1 MKLNTVSKMNLIDPN
16 IIYGAININKDK
28 KTNID
33 IHNFNMIEAP
43 KKGYIN
49 YPMFSFP
56 ENFDIKN
63 INLKLE
69 NSTLIKE
76 TTTLFFNQLNKDG
89 KTEPE
94 EVFKDDNKII
104 YDKIINDNKK
114 EDKEFLNKKR
124 KTNNKD
130 EHYNKFSS
138 DSIVKKIRILIL
150 NSIFKFINEKIK
162 ILFNN
167 DIGKGIFRKILLP
180 INKSNLFHSSVEY
193 DKEFLNK
200 KLKEIFSSISDKFT
214 NYLNTKN
221 KDLIEYLINLENK
234 GKYFQELFELSF
246 LDCLE
251 HIRGTKNSEILNDLP
266 KINDILIQEGKN
278 INEDE
283 IEIYKEIINNYETII
298 AHKKKRNAKKIKK
311 RKKSENSKNSFFIV
325 NYLD

>member
-16 IIYGAININKDK
+16 IIYDVININKDK

-33 IHNFNMIEAP
+33 IHNFNMIEAS
-43 KKGYIN
+43 KKEYIN

-56 ENFDIKN
+56 ENFN

-76 TTTLFFNQLNKDG
+76 TTTLFVNQLNKDG

-124 KTNNKD
+124 KTNIKD
-130 EHYNKFSS
+130 AHYNKFSS
-138 DSIVKKIRILIL
+138 DRIVKKIRILIL
-150 NSIFKFINEKIK
+150 NAIFKFINEKIK

-167 DIGKGIFRKILLP
+167 NIGKGIFIKLFLP
-180 INKSNLFHSSVEY
+180 INKTNLSHSSVEY

-221 KDLIEYLINLENK
+221 KDLIENLINLENK
-234 GKYFQELFELSF
+234 GKYFQELFELTF

-283 IEIYKEIINNYETII
+283 IEIYKEIINNYEII
-298 AHKKKRNAKKIKK
+298 IKHKKKRNAKK
-311 RKKSENSKNSFFIV
+311 EKNTKIFS
-325 NYLD
+325 LL

>member
-56 ENFDIKN
+56 ENFDI
-63 INLKLE
+63 NLKLE

-94 EVFKDDNKII
+94 EVSKDDNKII
-104 YDKIINDNKK
+104 YDDNKK

-124 KTNNKD
+124 KTNIKD
-130 EHYNKFSS
+130 AHYNKFSS
-138 DSIVKKIRILIL
+138 DRIVKKIRILIL
-150 NSIFKFINEKIK
+150 NAIFKFINEKIK
-162 ILFNN
+162 ILLNN
-167 DIGKGIFRKILLP
+167 DIGKGIFTKILLP
-180 INKSNLFHSSVEY
+180 INKSNLSHSSVEY

-298 AHKKKRNAKKIKK
+298 AHKKKRNAKKRKK

>member
-1 MKLNTVSKMNLIDPN
+1 MKLNMVSKMNLIDPN
-16 IIYGAININKDK
+16 IIYDVININKDK

-56 ENFDIKN
+56 ENFN

-76 TTTLFFNQLNKDG
+76 TTTLFVNQLNKDG

-124 KTNNKD
+124 KTNIKD
-130 EHYNKFSS
+130 AHYNKFSS
-138 DSIVKKIRILIL
+138 DRIVKKIRILIL
-150 NSIFKFINEKIK
+150 NAIFKFINEKIK

-167 DIGKGIFRKILLP
+167 NIGKGIFIKLFLP
-180 INKSNLFHSSVEY
+180 INKSNLSHSSVEY

-221 KDLIEYLINLENK
+221 KDLIENLINLENK
-234 GKYFQELFELSF
+234 GKYFQELFELTF

-283 IEIYKEIINNYETII
+283 IEIYKEIINNYEII
-298 AHKKKRNAKKIKK
+298 IGHKKKRNAKK
-311 RKKSENSKNSFFIV
+311 RKKSENSKNTFFIV
-325 NYLD
+325 N

>member
-1 MKLNTVSKMNLIDPN
+1 MKLNMVSKMNLIDPN
-16 IIYGAININKDK
+16 IIYDVININKDK

-33 IHNFNMIEAP
+33 IHNFNMIEAS
-43 KKGYIN
+43 KKEYIN

-56 ENFDIKN
+56 ENFN

-76 TTTLFFNQLNKDG
+76 TTTLFVNQLNKDG

-124 KTNNKD
+124 KTNIKD
-130 EHYNKFSS
+130 AHYNKFSS
-138 DSIVKKIRILIL
+138 DRIVKKIRILIL
-150 NSIFKFINEKIK
+150 NAIFKFINEKIK

-167 DIGKGIFRKILLP
+167 NIGKGIFIKLFLP
-180 INKSNLFHSSVEY
+180 INKTNLSHSSVEY

-221 KDLIEYLINLENK
+221 KDLIENLINLENK
-234 GKYFQELFELSF
+234 GKYFQELFELTF

-283 IEIYKEIINNYETII
+283 IEIYKEIINNYEII
-298 AHKKKRNAKKIKK
+298 IKHKKKRNPKKEKKVKIIKIL
-311 RKKSENSKNSFFIV
+311 SS
-325 NYLD
+325 L